1 MADFLL
7 LLGKVN
13 VAMAAAILV
22 IYLLRRPLRALF
34 GASIA
39 YPIWLLVPV
48 AVLASLLPPRTVIVA
63 PTHPALMQFTAAP
76 ISVAAQ
82 PTMRIAEKLG
92 MQGAPIHPG
101 HPMIVHPVI
110 AVQTAA
116 VHFASPDYAM
126 LLFVAWVLG
135 AILMAAYLA
144 RLQARF
150 LAEVRSGEAGPAV
163 LGIFRPRIT
172 IPESFEEQFTAPEQA
187 AILAHERVH
196 LARQDARV
204 NALAALLRCLCWFNP
219 LVHLGT
225 ASLRIDQE
233 LACDAAAVE
242 GSVSRRDYAN
252 ALVKSQIVMTELPL
266 GCNWPGSQ
274 HPLIERIALLKR
286 RRPGAARR
294 ITGTSLVILAATSTG
309 LGAWAAQPP
318 VAVQPPVAP
327 KSIAAA
333 QIASA
338 KSPMTIVAPIQ
349 DGANEPVGDAKPMD
363 GDAAPLPL
371 HLSSQ
376 PAVEPPSARLV
387 ASIDPP
393 AQGTQ
398 APAQPQENIPVAAAA
413 ASSDQSGAST
423 EESTMVKQALA
434 ASAALLALN
443 SPVAAQPARTCALPS
458 LVDSAPLQ
466 QLPGSNLMTVPVQI
480 NGQPKQ
486 FLLDIGTSPTGI
498 SQAAVTQLGLPE
510 ADRRTETITG
520 QALAM
525 PQGDLGAL
533 TNGSLGAVSVYD
545 VRDRAGIA
553 ATQTRVRINSFTI
566 GNATGKHLMFLVA
579 NDAEMG
585 QSPSEPYDGLLTGD
599 FFRQYDVELDFGGK
613 QINYLTPTKCTDP
626 DQVAFW
632 PHFAVAAIP
641 MTIIDGKIRVPVLIQ
656 GHSIDAVIDTS
667 SSRTLM
673 RRDIAELA
681 LGLKADTA
689 DMAPDGGLTDR
700 KGMPVYAHTFPQISF
715 TGGVTATNVPALIL
729 TNGLTHEINRQMV
742 LGSWARSADAEVPDL
757 VIGMDVL
764 HQLHMY
770 VVPGQGTLYVT
781 SAR

>member
-7 LLGKVN
+7 LLGKLN
-13 VAMAAAILV
+13 VAMAAAILL
-22 IYLLRRPLRALF
+22 IYLLRRPLRAWF

-39 YPIWLLVPV
+39 YPIWLLVPI
-48 AVLASLLPPRTVIVA
+48 AVVASLLPPRTVIVA
-63 PTHPALMQFTAAP
+63 PTPPAAMQFTAAP
-76 ISVAAQ
+76 ISAVRQIARPAL
-82 PTMRIAEKLG
+82 RVAEKLG
-92 MQGAPIHPG
+92 GQSVVVHPT
-101 HPMIVHPVI
+101 VAHPVI
-110 AVQTAA
+110 AARAAA
-116 VHFASPDYAM
+116 VHYAATDYAM
-126 LLFVAWVLG
+126 LLFMAWVLG
-135 AILMAAYLA
+135 AVLMALYLA

-150 LAEVRSGEAGPAV
+150 LAEVRSGDAGPAV

-233 LACDAAAVE
+233 LACDAAAVG

-252 ALVKSQIVMTELPL
+252 ALVKSQIVMTAVPL

-274 HPLIERIALLKR
+274 HPLIERVALLKR
-286 RRPGAARR
+286 KRPGTARR
-294 ITGTSLVILAATSTG
+294 VTGTSLVILAATSTG

-318 VAVQPPVAP
+318 VAVQSPVAP
-327 KSIAAA
+327 KFIAAA

-338 KSPMTIVAPIQ
+338 KSPMMIAASSGASAQPVA
-349 DGANEPVGDAKPMD
+349 DAKPMD
-363 GDAAPLPL
+363 GDATPLPL
-371 HLSSQ
+371 HLSPQ

-387 ASIDPP
+387 ASNDPP
-393 AQGTQ
+393 AAVAE
-398 APAQPQENIPVAAAA
+398 APVQENIPAAAA
-413 ASSDQSGAST
+413 AAPDNQSGASA
-423 EESTMVKQALA
+423 EENTMLRQTLA
-434 ASAALLALN
+434 ASATLLALN
-443 SPVAAQPARTCALPS
+443 GAVSAQTPPTRTCALPS

-466 QLPGSNLMTVPVQI
+466 QLAGTNLMTVPVQI

-486 FLLDIGTSPTGI
+486 FLLDIGTSPTEVA
-498 SQAAVTQLGLPE
+498 QAAVAQLGLPE
-510 ADRRTETITG
+510 SDKRTETITG

-545 VRDRAGIA
+545 VRDKAGIGA
-553 ATQTRVRINSFTI
+553 ARNRVRISSFTI

-585 QSPSEPYDGLLTGD
+585 QSQSEPYDGLLTGD
-599 FFRQYDVELDFGGK
+599 FFKQYDVEMDFGGK
-613 QINYLTPTKCTDP
+613 QINYLTPTNCTDP

-632 PHFAVAAIP
+632 PHFAMAAVP
-641 MTIIDGKIRVPVLIQ
+641 MTIVDGKISVPVSVQ
-656 GHSIDAVIDTS
+656 GHPIHAVIDTS

-673 RRDIAELA
+673 RRGIAELL
-681 LGLKADTA
+681 LGLKADTP
-689 DMAPDGGLTDR
+689 DMMPDGDLKDG

-729 TNGLTHEINRQMV
+729 TNSLTHEISRQLV
-742 LGSWARSADAEVPDL
+742 LGSWARSADAGVPDL

-764 HQLHMY
+764 HQLHLY
-770 VVPGQGTLYVT
+770 AVPGQGTLYVT
-781 SAR
+781 SAK